1 MAVTTRRF
9 NWLLAAVV
17 LLGLFQS
24 GYLLPTTADS
34 RSPTSPGSI
43 QSSFS
48 SFVWYGRIPVSKTR
62 MMLIVSKSGT
72 REEVL
77 LTGYALREFGVGDP
91 VRKFELGEC
100 SFSVIEGMK
109 VYPDP
114 KTQVT
119 YVAVTGGGAST
130 AGVWVVRLS
139 RSGIPETLFME
150 MSRGEP
156 SAHVTESCLTCGYSF
171 LSLIRA
177 SAVVNC
183 HSMVTW
189 AALRSRS
196 QAAILLSSVSASGI
210 RRERHCRDKTDSS
223 VSAILSQLPCSGV

>member
-1 MAVTTRRF
+1 MKRLKRV
-9 NWLLAAVV
+9 LKIIGKIILAIV
-17 LLGLFQS
+17 LLLLVANCVLWFYWGRQFQARVAALKAA
-24 GYLLPTTADS
+24 G
-34 RSPTSPGSI
+34 
-43 QSSFS
+43 Q
-48 SFVWYGRIPVSKTR
+48 PVSYADLEGPPVPDSENAAPLYEKAFKLMDER
-62 MMLIVSKSGT
+62 G
-72 REEVL
+72 VL
-77 LTGYALREFGVGDP
+77 TDMDAADKICYSSQGKP
-91 VRKFELGEC
+91 T
-100 SFSVIEGMK
+100 
-109 VYPDP
+109 P
-114 KTQVT
+114 KDW
-119 YVAVTGGGAST
+119 A
-130 AGVWVVRLS
+130 
-139 RSGIPETLFME
+139 
-150 MSRGEP
+150 